1 MPTYP
6 RRLAAA
12 PLAAL
17 ALVAASCGS
26 SAPQQEEEYAQT
38 PQGSLRLPREDAGS
52 IPARCG
58 PGGGRTVAPE
68 ALTIAVDDPA
78 FAPWIIN
85 NDPASG
91 QGFEGAIARS
101 VADTLGYSPEAT
113 EFVRVPFDE
122 ALEAGPKPF
131 DFAINQFSI
140 MGERRENIDFSDPYY
155 AVAQAIVALEGTPAA
170 DATTLDD
177 LQDVTIGADSSS
189 TSMYSA
195 THSIE
200 PGTEPVGYP
209 SVAAAAEALAV
220 GEIDA
225 LVADLPTAVRIAN
238 DQLANG
244 VVVGR
249 FPAPN
254 EVTEF
259 LGLVL
264 EKDSDFT
271 ECASLALK
279 KLHHEGTLEEL
290 AHVWLTDHEDVPV
303 LTR

>member
-1 MPTYP
+1 MLIPS

-26 SAPQQEEEYAQT
+26 SAPEPEEEFAQT
-38 PQGSLRLPREDAGS
+38 PQGSLRLPREDAGG

-58 PGGGRTVAPE
+58 PGGGRTVAAE

-78 FAPWIIN
+78 FPPWIID

-91 QGFEGAIARS
+91 QGFEAAIARA
-101 VADTLGYSPEAT
+101 VADTLGYSPAAT

-122 ALEAGPKPF
+122 ALEPGPKTF

-140 MGERRENIDFSDPYY
+140 MGERRENVDFSEPYY
-155 AVAQAIVALEGTPAA
+155 AVAQAVVAIEGTPAA
-170 DATTLDD
+170 DASTLDD
-177 LQDVTIGADSSS
+177 LQDLTIGADAGS

-200 PGTEPVGYP
+200 PDTKPVGYP
-209 SVAAAAEALAV
+209 SVADAATALAA
-220 GEIDA
+220 GEIET

-238 DQLANG
+238 DQLADG

-271 ECASLALK
+271 ECASLALR
-279 KLHHEGTLEEL
+279 KLHHAGELEEL

-303 LTR
+303 LGK